1 VSSIIEDKGRYGF
14 CRLWLSS
21 AEFPDLLRWHYEEGY
36 DPRQIERQAL
46 NLADSDSPI
55 EQTAEFVRA
64 VCAWGNYR
72 GVAGRVLKN
81 NKADVIAS
89 AFRSALALLK
99 QDMVAEA
106 LCHVTDLRGLG
117 ISFGSKHLKFL
128 DPARAV
134 VLDSIISGRLG
145 YPLTIDG
152 YIEFLADCH
161 ALLEKVTAANVEYP
175 FSHHQPGWRV
185 SEMEMVIFAKL
196 RK

>member
-1 VSSIIEDKGRYGF
+1 VSSIIEDKGRHGF
-14 CRLWLSS
+14 CRLWLS
-21 AEFPDLLRWHYEEGY
+21 
-36 DPRQIERQAL
+36 IERQAL
-46 NLADSDSPI
+46 NLAAVDFPI
-55 EQTAEFVRA
+55 DQTAEFVRA
-64 VCAWGNYR
+64 VCAWGDYR

-81 NKADVIAS
+81 NTAEAVTS

-106 LCHVTDLRGLG
+106 LRHVTDLRGLG

-134 VLDSIISGRLG
+134 VLDSVISGRLG

-152 YIEFLADCH
+152 YTEFLADCH
-161 ALLEKVTAANVEYP
+161 ALLERTRAANVEYP
-175 FSHHQPGWRV
+175 FSHHYPGWRV